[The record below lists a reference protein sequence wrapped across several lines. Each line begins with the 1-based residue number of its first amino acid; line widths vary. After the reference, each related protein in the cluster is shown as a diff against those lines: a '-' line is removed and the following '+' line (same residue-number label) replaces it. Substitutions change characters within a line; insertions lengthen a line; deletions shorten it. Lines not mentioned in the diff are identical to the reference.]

1 MALPPGAKAFTQPLD
16 PTDIDV
22 FELTIGQSGADDLL
36 APGEAVAAF
45 GLAVTA
51 EAAAAGL
58 RIMTEDGRAPSLVGL
73 LLRFWLTVD
82 TSQFGAAA
90 FSGAGID
97 LGLELTVKT
106 TSTPYRTKQ
115 KTLIVKVAQQ

>member
-22 FELTIGQSGADDLL
+22 FETTIGQGTDDLL
-36 APGEAVAAF
+36 APGESVAAF

-58 RIMTEDGRAPSLVGL
+58 RIMTEDGRAPTLAGL

-90 FSGAGID
+90 FSGGGID

-106 TSTPYRTKQ
+106 TSIPYRTKQ